1 MLNDKEKR
9 GWDAIDEAA
18 VQAGGYLA
26 KPVRPLVVEYDY
38 RAMSKYCKER
48 NISKME
54 LTEDE
59 LKMFEY
65 LEPLVYA

>member
-1 MLNDKEKR
+1 MLSKKDLD
-9 GWDAIDEAA
+9 GWDKIDQAA
-18 VQAGGYLA
+18 LQAGGYLA
-26 KPVRPLVVEYDY
+26 KPTRPLIVEYNY
-38 RAMSKYCKER
+38 PAMTKYCKSR